1 MAEGRSATLLF
12 QLQKRG
18 FNVTG
23 SKPDDMDGDDRGF
36 VTVRL
41 SIPRP
46 WMLVLQTKAL
56 VKAVAQLFINRL
68 FPSSM
73 ATFFTVQLGVVLTTV
88 FAESDSWLRSG
99 WLADLLWKMDLWA
112 NPLKHVMSVQARVA
126 VLAAGASLLGFF
138 MIVAAERFLLR
149 VLLSFGPQFIQM
161 SRSPSR
167 SEWLVSLWKTMIDS
181 FLLLGSSDENNV
193 AATQLCLPSQPVPWL
208 RHTVDRVLKSVEP
221 VLSKPE
227 FATLTKLGSEFLQG
241 EGIRLNL
248 YLRCRALLVSNY
260 CTPWFERYVYL
271 SHRASLLAGSNYYV
285 MDCATLC
292 PVKDQVFRAANL
304 CHHLCVFS
312 EMRTLRTAL
321 IHHGTIPLCMKQYDK
336 LFATCRVPGR
346 QSDSLKTN
354 RRANHVVVI
363 RKGRY
368 YKLKVR
374 REGEGEGEVL
384 SPAEFA
390 HQLRLICEHAT
401 IEAKT
406 SRRAAPEADV
416 AALTALPRTQWAEIR
431 DTQFGEGRNRK
442 SLLAVE
448 NALFVVHLV
457 SEQGA
462 MTSAL
467 DRAKFLFYGD
477 GASVWCDKSFNLL
490 VFENG
495 LAGLNCEISFG
506 DASTAAHM
514 WEYALLHEL
523 IDFENS
529 CDASALAGESLRGQP
544 LPMPNLLDFSVS
556 PELAQQI
563 KHAKQQAVARFS
575 DLQLEILHCSWLGRE
590 GIKHSLQLSPDAFIQ
605 LCLVFT
611 TYLDLDRKPSLAYES
626 CHLRMFR
633 EGRTEA
639 IRSLTG
645 AAKRFIE
652 YMTGAGG
659 AVVDASVARGLCRE
673 ACLEHSRI
681 SLDACTGRGVDS
693 HLFALN
699 VAAKGLDVQS
709 EFLDFLHNKLTWSIS
724 SSQQPQAQTKLR
736 ELLSAEMQAKFV
748 STGGGYAPISP
759 NGYGVAYTLTG
770 SEMFFH
776 ITCEKSKLTNCKRF
790 RQTLERVLR
799 QVSELMSDSKGI

>member
-23 SKPDDMDGDDRGF
+23 SKPDDMDGDDGF

-46 WMLVLQTKAL
+46 WMMVLQTKSL
-56 VKAVAQLFINRL
+56 VKALTQLFINRL

-99 WLADLLWKMDLWA
+99 WLADLLWKIDLWA
-112 NPLKHVMSVQARVA
+112 NPLKHLMSVQARVA
-126 VLAAGASLLGFF
+126 MLAASASLLGFF

-161 SRSPSR
+161 SRSSTG
-167 SEWLVSLWKTMIDS
+167 SAWLVSLWKMVIGS
-181 FLLLGSSDENNV
+181 FLLLGSPDENNI

-208 RHTVDRVLKSVEP
+208 RQTVDKVLKSVEP
-221 VLSKPE
+221 VLSELE
-227 FATLTKLGSEFLQG
+227 FATLTKLGKEFLRS

-248 YLRCRALLVSNY
+248 YLRCRAFLVSNY

-321 IHHGTIPLCMKQYDK
+321 IHNGTIPLCMKQYDK

-346 QSDSLKTN
+346 QIDSLKTN
-354 RRANHVVVI
+354 RQANHVVVI

-374 REGEGEGEVL
+374 REGPGEEVL

-406 SRRAAPEADV
+406 SRRVAHEADV
-416 AALTALPRTQWAEIR
+416 AALTTLPRTQWAEIR

-457 SEQGA
+457 SEQGP

-506 DASTAAHM
+506 DAPTAAHM

-544 LPMPNLLDFSVS
+544 LPMPYLLDFSVS

-563 KHAKQQAVARFS
+563 KQAKQQAVASFS
-575 DLQLEILHCSWLGRE
+575 DSQLEILHCSWLGRD
-590 GIKHSLQLSPDAFIQ
+590 GVKHKLRLSPDAFIQ

-611 TYLDLDRKPSLAYES
+611 TYLDLNRKPSLAYES

-639 IRSLTG
+639 IRSLTSK
-645 AAKRFIE
+645 AKQFIE
-652 YMTGAGG
+652 YMTGTGQ
-659 AVVDASVARGLCRE
+659 VDLSVARALCRD
-673 ACLEHSRI
+673 ACLEHSKV
-681 SLDACTGRGVDS
+681 SLDSCTGRGVDS

-699 VAAKGLDVQS
+699 VAAKGLDIKS

-736 ELLSAEMQAKFV
+736 ELLSKEMQAKFV

-759 NGYGVAYTLTG
+759 NGYGVAYTLTEG
-770 SEMFFH
+770 EMFFH

-790 RQTLERVLR
+790 KQTLERVLR
-799 QVSELMSDSKGI
+799 QVSELMIDSE